1 MPSTCSAALLSKAP
15 NVRESGHGRSGRES
29 ARLRRI
35 RNGRGLAN
43 LCNNPGQKRFRGFGG
58 SGSTGGSSPTS
69 GAPRA
74 TSSRSAR
81 SSGGPGPTPT
91 SEVLLD
97 EKLAE
102 LLIRH
107 GLELTADETHS
118 LALTWR
124 RLDPW
129 PDAVAGLERL
139 RRGYVLGPLSNGS
152 FALLTRDGQ
161 AGGLPW
167 DCIVSTELF
176 GTYKPDRRAYEG
188 AARLLGLA
196 PDAVMLVA
204 AHLGDLR
211 AAAAAGLRTAYVPR
225 PLEWG
230 PAGPSAGAARPRLRC
245 GGNRLLFAGRP
256 AVLGRCRR
264 VNRPR

>member
-1 MPSTCSAALLSKAP
+1 MAAPDVKALVFDVFGTVVDWRTCVITRAKEISG
-15 NVRESGHGRSGRES
+15 VRGVGIDWGVFADEWRTEGYLVPIGE
-29 ARLRRI
+29 I
-35 RNGRGLAN
+35 V
-43 LCNNPGQKRFRGFGG
+43 GG
-58 SGSTGGSSPTS
+58 TRPHTDV
-69 GAPRA
+69 
-74 TSSRSAR
+74 
-81 SSGGPGPTPT
+81 
-91 SEVLLD
+91 EVLLG

-139 RRGYVLGPLSNGS
+139 RRGYMLGPLSNGS
-152 FALLTRDGQ
+152 FALLTEMAKR
-161 AGGLPW
+161 AGLPW
-167 DCIVSTELF
+167 DRIVSTELF

-204 AHLGDLR
+204 AHVGDLR
-211 AAAAAGLRTAYVPR
+211 AAAAAGLRTGYVPR

-230 PAGPSAGAARPRLRC
+230 PAGRQPAPPDPDFDVVATDFSSLADQLCSAD
-245 GGNRLLFAGRP
+245 AG
-256 AVLGRCRR
+256 V
-264 VNRPR
+264 